1 MLDLDDLSRPLDEEE
16 PSGPDLEYDPEF
28 TELELASQP
37 SEERVVGASVIPAE
51 EPDYAAVTKA
61 AITLLGRT
69 RDLRVAVILA
79 NAALRSEGLTAFEET
94 LDYARRSLEDY
105 WDSVHPQL
113 DAEDDD
119 DPTMRVNTILGLTDR
134 ETVLAA
140 LRTIPL
146 VESRAFG
153 RFSLRDL
160 LVAEGEISPPA
171 DMDAPPSQQTIS
183 AAFQDMDPEGLAT
196 NARAVGAS
204 LEHVK
209 AISRIL
215 DDRIGS
221 DAPDLTPLEK
231 MLSDIKTRLSP
242 HVENAAPADDTEAAE
257 ATITAGEAPTVSSGG
272 PAAKPAANGP
282 ITSPDDVKKA
292 IDRITDYY
300 IRYEPSSPVPLLLAR
315 ARRLVSADFVTIM
328 RDMAPLGVENV
339 ALIGGFSEDEDD

>member
-16 PSGPDLEYDPEF
+16 PSGPDMEYDPEF

-37 SEERVVGASVIPAE
+37 GEERVVGNSVIPAE

-69 RDLRVAVILA
+69 RDLRITVILA
-79 NAALRSEGLTAFEET
+79 NAALRSEGLAAFEET
-94 LDYARRSLEDY
+94 LNYARRSLEDY

-113 DAEDDD
+113 DAEDDN
-119 DPTMRVNTILGLTDR
+119 DPTMRVNTVLGLTDR

-140 LRTIPL
+140 LRVTPL

-160 LVAEGEISPPA
+160 LVAEGETSLPA
-171 DMDAPPSQQTIS
+171 DMEAPPSQQTIS
-183 AAFQDMDPEGLAT
+183 AAFQDTDPEDLAT
-196 NARAVGAS
+196 NARAVDAC

-215 DDRIGS
+215 DDHIGS

-231 MLSDIKTRLSP
+231 MLYDIKRRFSAHLD
-242 HVENAAPADDTEAAE
+242 NGAPAGDAE
-257 ATITAGEAPTVSSGG
+257 APEATSTAEEAPIVSSGR
-272 PAAKPAANGP
+272 AATKPTAIGP

-292 IDRITDYY
+292 IDHITDYY
-300 IRYEPSSPVPLLLAR
+300 ARYEPSSPIPLLLTR

-328 RDMAPLGVENV
+328 RDMAPLGIENV